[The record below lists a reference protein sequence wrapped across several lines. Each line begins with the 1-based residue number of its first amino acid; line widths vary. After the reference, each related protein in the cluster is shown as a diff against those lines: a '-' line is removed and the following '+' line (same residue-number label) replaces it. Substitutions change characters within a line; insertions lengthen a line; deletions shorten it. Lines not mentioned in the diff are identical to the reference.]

1 MYVKDEGY
9 KMSMGKV
16 EQNMV
21 DNMRGRKEVPI
32 VCNVNCNSMNMYQG
46 ARPDQM
52 NPNISGHGNQR
63 NGAN

>member
-1 MYVKDEGY
+1 MY
-9 KMSMGKV
+9 KMENPMGKV

-21 DNMRGRKEVPI
+21 DNRRGRKPMPVVTQVPCHSEPI
-32 VCNVNCNSMNMYQG
+32 YQG

-52 NPNISGHGNQR
+52 NPNISGHGNER